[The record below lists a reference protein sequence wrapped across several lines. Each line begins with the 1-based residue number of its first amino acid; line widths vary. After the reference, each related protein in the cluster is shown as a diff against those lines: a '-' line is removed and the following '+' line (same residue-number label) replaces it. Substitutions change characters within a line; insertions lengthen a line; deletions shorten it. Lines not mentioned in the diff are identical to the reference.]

1 MLGSYSVSKKIHN
14 RHSDLTKKPTCGLKK
29 CCNICVYKTIGECD
43 DFETI
48 SVMFVDEPWYWDE
61 MFAAG
66 MLLAGYR
73 KPARWAAA
81 RAG

>member
-1 MLGSYSVSKKIHN
+1 
-14 RHSDLTKKPTCGLKK
+14 
-29 CCNICVYKTIGECD
+29 
-43 DFETI
+43 
-48 SVMFVDEPWYWDE
+48 MFVDEPWYWDE

>member
-1 MLGSYSVSKKIHN
+1 
-14 RHSDLTKKPTCGLKK
+14 
-29 CCNICVYKTIGECD
+29 
-43 DFETI
+43 
-48 SVMFVDEPWYWDE
+48 MFVDEPWYWDE

-73 KPARWAAA
+73 KPAGWAAA